1 MAADEAKT
9 FGLQAATEAVDV
21 TVPASTMSLQGW
33 VQKYHPAVQALQQQK
48 QQQQQQRQQH
58 HETDT
63 TTTTTTTPPSPAA
76 AAAMQIP
83 QSTEESLF
91 SPSSHLSPVVGRAS
105 IERLSHYRPTRRP
118 PSSSASASARH
129 SDVSM
134 DLSMGSFV
142 SFSSPTSRTG

>member
-1 MAADEAKT
+1 MADFQESSQLCLWTYSSPEHLTWLRNKANYLARLHLAEPSAPPQDTE
-9 FGLQAATEAVDV
+9 GATA
-21 TVPASTMSLQGW
+21 
-33 VQKYHPAVQALQQQK
+33 
-48 QQQQQQRQQH
+48 
-58 HETDT
+58 TDNT